1 MSVLIRS
8 NKQIPPNLIQSDLIQ
23 NLDEFIQEDGEV
35 SSTSC
40 STSDT
45 NTGKQT
51 GKGHDKGV
59 GADQEDEG
67 GKENKKKRLDH
78 TSSIQQMEN
87 DTGPDLS
94 AMPSHLEDNQ
104 SLRQILLNLCQGIKL
119 VKQVQL
125 DMLRNQNQPDQQQNP
140 PDGQVEIGHPGSNVF
155 VNQQQ
160 WDTATSENFY
170 TTMGISL
177 IRALFEDD
185 VLLASNLRGGSSR
198 TDKNA
203 ARRPGLN
210 SIILAAIEG

>member
-1 MSVLIRS
+1 
-8 NKQIPPNLIQSDLIQ
+8 
-23 NLDEFIQEDGEV
+23 
-35 SSTSC
+35 
-40 STSDT
+40 
-45 NTGKQT
+45 
-51 GKGHDKGV
+51 
-59 GADQEDEG
+59 
-67 GKENKKKRLDH
+67 
-78 TSSIQQMEN
+78 MEN

-210 SIILAAIEG
+210 SIILAAIEEAVKKKFPDFKKGLLGSSINNLMTDLRWKKRDSADDNEEPEN